1 MSNELYDILKFV
13 AQIVLPALATLYLA
27 IAGIWGLPYGQQ
39 ISGTIMAIDAFL
51 GAILGISTVKYKQK
65 LEDEKKLEDSVMD
78 LVDAIEEES
87 NDEE

>member
-1 MSNELYDILKFV
+1 MSNKVYDFLKFL

-51 GAILGISTVKYKQK
+51 GAILGISTSRYKQRLK
-65 LEDEKKLEDSVMD
+65 DEAKLEDSVMD
-78 LVDAIEEES
+78 LVDSMEDE
-87 NDEE
+87 DEE

>member
-1 MSNELYDILKFV
+1 MSNKLYDILKFV

-51 GAILGISTVKYKQK
+51 GAILGISTAKYKQK
-65 LEDEKKLEDSVMD
+65 LENEKKLEESVMD

>member
-51 GAILGISTVKYKQK
+51 GAILGISTSRYKQK
-65 LEDEKKLEDSVMD
+65 LEDEAKLEEGVLD

>member
-1 MSNELYDILKFV
+1 MSNELYDLLKFV

-65 LEDEKKLEDSVMD
+65 LEDEKKLEESVMD